1 MEENNDILLDG
12 FDALV
17 YLANQ
22 YTKEKLLLSCK
33 NIFIWYCRSVSTY
46 FTYFRAIPIQR
57 YSRINGIIIVL
68 FKSCL
73 N

>member
-22 YTKEKLLLSCK
+22 CTKEKLLLSCK
-33 NIFIWYCRSVSTY
+33 NSFIWYCRSVSTY
-46 FTYFRAIPIQR
+46 FNILEPYPSKDILALTALFYF
-57 YSRINGIIIVL
+57 ST
-68 FKSCL
+68 KS
-73 N
+73 

>member
-1 MEENNDILLDG
+1 MMEENNDILLDG

-33 NIFIWYCRSVSTY
+33 NIFI
-46 FTYFRAIPIQR
+46 
-57 YSRINGIIIVL
+57 
-68 FKSCL
+68 
-73 N
+73 